1 MHVGRGDRIV
11 FDLQKKFDAALKD
24 IVKEWKSHDK
34 VKGIFV
40 YGSFV
45 KRTLTAT
52 SDLDIGVI
60 WDDPETPGEL
70 FQEHKGI
77 RIDMSFLTPKVVED
91 VFEGRTNDAL
101 RIGEI
106 IGILRNA
113 QVVHDT
119 KGMLKSW
126 QKRAAEFVWSEDAI
140 DGVKERAL
148 LSLSNAS
155 KSAELND
162 TISAI
167 HELRSGLFDLG
178 RVIIMKNNYFSIMKP
193 SEVLTEI
200 RLLDPVS
207 YPLFLRTFKLKGM
220 DEEELMDILEEV
232 RSWIEVAEGR
242 FSEGAVDDY
251 AMELLTRAQREY
263 HGARNCAISGDYE
276 LALLEMRRAVDHI
289 GRALLAL
296 TGQFEVDQTDY
307 SFVQALQENEP
318 VFYENIL
325 VQYGAFDFTE
335 KGIKRGISEA
345 QFIAQ
350 RL

>member
-1 MHVGRGDRIV
+1 M

-24 IVKEWKSHDK
+24 TVKEWKGHDK

-45 KRTLTAT
+45 KGTLTAT
-52 SDLDIGVI
+52 SDLDLGVI
-60 WDDPETPGEL
+60 WDDPEPPAQL

-77 RIDMSFLTPKVVED
+77 RIDISFLTPKVIED
-91 VFEGRTNDAL
+91 VFEGKTSDAL
-101 RIGEI
+101 RIAGL

-113 QVVHDT
+113 KVVHDT
-119 KGMLKSW
+119 KGKLKKW
-126 QKRAAEFVWSEDAI
+126 QKRAADFVWSEEAI
-140 DGVKERAL
+140 DSMKDEAL
-148 LSLSNAS
+148 LSLNNAS
-155 KSAELND
+155 KSAELGD

-178 RVIIMKNNYFSIMKP
+178 RVIVMKNNYFSIMKP

-220 DEEELMDILEEV
+220 EEEDLMDTLEEV
-232 RSWIEVAEGR
+232 RGWIEIAEGR
-242 FSEGAVDDY
+242 FSEGTVDDY

-263 HGARNCAISGDYE
+263 HGARNCTLSGDYE
-276 LALLEMRRAVDHI
+276 LAVLEMRRAVDNI

-296 TGQFEVDQTDY
+296 TGHFEVDQTN
-307 SFVQALQENEP
+307 FVQALKENEP

-325 VQYGAFDFTE
+325 VQHGAFDFTE
-335 KGIKRGISEA
+335 KGIERGISEA
-345 QFIAQ
+345 HFIAQ

>member
-1 MHVGRGDRIV
+1 M

-24 IVKEWKSHDK
+24 TVKEWKSHDK

-45 KRTLTAT
+45 KGTLTAH
-52 SDLDIGVI
+52 SDLDLGVI
-60 WDDPETPGEL
+60 WDDPESPGQL

-77 RIDMSFLTPKVVED
+77 RIDIFFLRPEVVED

-101 RIGEI
+101 RIAEL

-113 QVVHDT
+113 KVVHDT
-119 KGMLKSW
+119 KGTLKKW

-140 DGVKERAL
+140 DSIKDQAL
-148 LSLSNAS
+148 LSLRNAS
-155 KSAELND
+155 KSAELGD
-162 TISAI
+162 AISAI

-178 RVIIMKNNYFSIMKP
+178 RVIIMRNNYFSIMKP
-193 SEVLTEI
+193 SDVLTEI

-220 DEEELMDILEEV
+220 DEEEIMDTLEEV
-232 RSWIEVAEGR
+232 RSWIEIAEGR
-242 FSEGAVDDY
+242 ISEGAVDDY

-263 HGARNCAISGDYE
+263 HGARNCALSGDYE
-276 LALLEMRRAVDHI
+276 LAVLEMRRAVDDI

-296 TGQFEVDQTDY
+296 TGQFEVDQTN
-307 SFVQALQENEP
+307 FVQALQESEP

-325 VQYGAFDFTE
+325 VQHGAFDFTD
-335 KGIKRGISEA
+335 KGIERGISEA
-345 QFIAQ
+345 HFIAQ

>member
-1 MHVGRGDRIV
+1 M

-24 IVKEWKSHDK
+24 TVKEWKGHDK

-45 KRTLTAT
+45 KGTLTAT
-52 SDLDIGVI
+52 SDLDLGVI
-60 WDDPETPGEL
+60 WDDPEPPAQL

-77 RIDMSFLTPKVVED
+77 RIDISFLTPKVIED
-91 VFEGRTNDAL
+91 VFEGKTSDAL
-101 RIGEI
+101 RIAGL

-113 QVVHDT
+113 KVVHDT
-119 KGMLKSW
+119 KGKLKKW
-126 QKRAAEFVWSEDAI
+126 QKRAADFVWSEEAI
-140 DGVKERAL
+140 DSMKDEAL
-148 LSLSNAS
+148 LSLNNAS
-155 KSAELND
+155 KSAELGD

-178 RVIIMKNNYFSIMKP
+178 RVIVMKNNYFSIMKP

-220 DEEELMDILEEV
+220 EEEDLMDTLEEV
-232 RSWIEVAEGR
+232 RGWIEIAEGR
-242 FSEGAVDDY
+242 FSEGTVDDY

-263 HGARNCAISGDYE
+263 HGARNCTLSGDYE
-276 LALLEMRRAVDHI
+276 LAVLEMRRAVDNI

-296 TGQFEVDQTDY
+296 TGHFEVDQTN
-307 SFVQALQENEP
+307 FVQALKENEP

-325 VQYGAFDFTE
+325 VQHGAFDFTD
-335 KGIKRGISEA
+335 KGIERGISEA
-345 QFIAQ
+345 HFIAQ